1 MATTKTK
8 KQYRLT
14 TAGDYMGTTERLML
28 ENVIA
33 WRIIALFGFSI
44 ALCNWL
50 EGKLVDVGLS
60 PGEAE
65 ISVFLILNLTFFAA
79 CARYW
84 DRAIFPLAPRGWR
97 RGTRART
104 AIAVVVFHFS
114 LLAFAP
120 LHIQLAVALG
130 VAWYKFN
137 FIDLK
142 R

>member
-1 MATTKTK
+1 MATTKAK
-8 KQYRLT
+8 KRYRLT
-14 TAGDYMGTTERLML
+14 NAGDYMSTIERLMV

-33 WRIIALFGFSI
+33 WRIIALFGLSI
-44 ALCNWL
+44 AFCNWL
-50 EGKLVDVGLS
+50 ESKFVDAGLS
-60 PGEAE
+60 AGEAE
-65 ISVFLILNLTFFAA
+65 ISVFLILNVTFFAT
-79 CARYW
+79 CSRYW
-84 DRAIFPLAPRGWR
+84 DRSIFPLAPRGWR
-97 RGTRART
+97 RGTRARI
-104 AIAVVVFHFS
+104 AIAALVFHFS